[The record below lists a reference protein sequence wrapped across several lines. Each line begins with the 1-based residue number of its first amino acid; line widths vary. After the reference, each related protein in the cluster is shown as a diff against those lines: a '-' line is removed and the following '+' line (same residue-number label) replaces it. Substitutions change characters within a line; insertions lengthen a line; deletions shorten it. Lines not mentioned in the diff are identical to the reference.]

1 MKFFIHDKCFDQL
14 IELPRAVQKKVL
26 EFQRKFR
33 DNSRAAAIHL
43 EPIAAFRDPHLRTA
57 RISDKYRAIIK
68 VPQRG
73 DDYHMLWI
81 DNHDEAM
88 AWAANKVF
96 EWNETTQSAQLFTA
110 APSLAPAPPAA
121 GAGPGAAA
129 AAALYGAYAGAQLLA
144 LGVPPQHLPLVQAVP
159 DLNGLDRVEQYLPPA
174 VYERLFYLADGA
186 VYERLLEEIAAG
198 KSPSAAYDDQLRSPN
213 NRRSFLEVDE
223 ALLEEVLKGDTSKW
237 QLFLHPSQRK
247 LVESQFN
254 GPVKVTG
261 GGGTGKTVVA
271 LHRLQ
276 RLAAALPA
284 GAPKVLFTTY
294 TVTLTDN
301 LRGLAHKLGPAPETF
316 DLDNV
321 DALARRLGLATQLTD
336 ENSRVLDLYG
346 NRRSQ
351 ELWEEALDRLPSEFD
366 ADFMKKEYQD
376 VVLLHGITQVA
387 DYLKQ
392 SRTGRGQPITRKQR
406 LALWQVVAEYQQL
419 KKAGNYLDR
428 AELFNRLS
436 DHYNALPDDEKPYS
450 HVIADEVQDMA
461 TVELRFLRALV
472 GQHPD
477 DLFLVG
483 DPYQKIY
490 ARRTAFSAAGINI
503 RGNRSRRLRLN
514 YRTTEEIKRLA
525 ISAVRGFEY
534 DDFDGSAEKMDGYV
548 SLMHGSRPTYRQFKE
563 KREELTYLA
572 EEARQLIRSGLRP
585 ADIVI
590 ACRTK
595 DPLRDIKSSLH
606 QLQLPYYDMTSAS
619 GEATGIRLS
628 TFHRLKGLEFKV
640 VFLAD
645 VTERTCPF
653 FPAELRGLEGEER
666 QQHLLAERAL
676 LYVAITRAIQQVMLT
691 GTGTPSTMLT
701 LR

>member
-14 IELPRAVQKKVL
+14 IELPKAVQKKVL
-26 EFQRKFR
+26 DFQRKFR
-33 DNSRAAAIHL
+33 ENSRAAAIHL
-43 EPIAAFRDPHLRTA
+43 EPISTFRDPHLRTA

-68 VPQRG
+68 VPQSG

-88 AWAANKVF
+88 AWAENKVF
-96 EWNETTQSAQLFTA
+96 EWNESTQSAQLFTA
-110 APSLAPAPPAA
+110 APDLTQELVSVPAA
-121 GAGPGAAA
+121 LSAST
-129 AAALYGAYAGAQLLA
+129 LYRQYSDAQLLA
-144 LGVPPQHLPLVQAVP
+144 LGVPAQNLAIVRSIP
-159 DLNGLDRVEQYLPPA
+159 DLNGLDQIEQYLPPA
-174 VYERLFYLADGA
+174 VYETLFYLADGA
-186 VYERLLEEIAAG
+186 VYDRLLEEIEAG
-198 KSPSAAYDDQLRSPN
+198 KSKSDAYNDQLLSLN
-213 NRRSFLEVDE
+213 NRRSFLEVDD
-223 ALLEEVLKGDTSKW
+223 ALLDEVLKGETSKW

-247 LVESQFN
+247 LVEGQFN

-284 GAPKVLFTTY
+284 GAPKVLFTTF
-294 TVTLTDN
+294 TITLTEN
-301 LRGLAHKLGPAPETF
+301 LRELARKLGPDAGNF

-321 DALARRLGLATQLTD
+321 DALARRLALSEQLIN
-336 ENSRVLDLYG
+336 EESRVLDLYG
-346 NRRSQ
+346 NRQSLA
-351 ELWEEALDRLPSEFD
+351 LWEEALDRLPSEFD
-366 ADFMKKEYQD
+366 AEFMKKEYQE
-376 VVLLHGITQVA
+376 VILHHGISEAA

-392 SRTGRGQPITRKQR
+392 SRIGRGQPITRKQR
-406 LALWQVVAEYQQL
+406 VAVWQVVEEYERL
-419 KKAGNYLDR
+419 KQSGNYLDR

-436 DHYNALPDDEKPYS
+436 SYYNSLPAEQKPYS

-461 TVELRFLRALV
+461 NVELRFLRSLV
-472 GQHPD
+472 ASKAD

-490 ARRTAFSAAGINI
+490 ARRINFSAAGINI

-525 ISAVRGFEY
+525 ISAVRGFSY
-534 DDFDGSAEKMDGYV
+534 DDFDGSAEKMDGYI
-548 SLMHGSRPTYRQFKE
+548 SLMHGSKPTYQQFRE
-563 KREELTYLA
+563 KSEEYAFLV
-572 EEARQLIRSGLRP
+572 EEVQELIRSGLRP
-585 ADIVI
+585 ADITI

-595 DPLRDIKSSLH
+595 DPLRDIKTALH
-606 QLQLPYYDMTSAS
+606 QRQLSYYDLTSSS

-628 TFHRLKGLEFKV
+628 TFHRLKGLEFKA

-645 VTERTCPF
+645 VNERTCPF

-666 QQHLLAERAL
+666 EEHLQSERSL
-676 LYVAITRAIQQVMLT
+676 LYVAITRAIQQVILT
-691 GTGTPSTMLT
+691 GTGTPTSILT
-701 LR
+701 LT

>member
-14 IELPRAVQKKVL
+14 IELPKAVQKKVL
-26 EFQRKFR
+26 DFQRKFR
-33 DNSRAAAIHL
+33 ENSRAAAIHL
-43 EPIAAFRDPHLRTA
+43 EPISTFRDPNLRTA

-68 VPQRG
+68 VPQSG

-88 AWAANKVF
+88 AWAENKVF
-96 EWNETTQSAQLFTA
+96 EWNENTQSAQLFTA
-110 APSLAPAPPAA
+110 APPQDQLPREAVAAP
-121 GAGPGAAA
+121 
-129 AAALYGAYAGAQLLA
+129 LVSTTLHTAYTDAQLLA
-144 LGVPPQHLPLVQAVP
+144 LGVPPQHLPLVRSVP
-159 DLNGLDRVEQYLPPA
+159 DFNGLDLIEQYLPPA
-174 VYERLFYLADGA
+174 VYENLFYLADGA
-186 VYERLLEEIAAG
+186 VYERLLEEIGAG
-198 KSPSAAYDDQLRSPN
+198 KSKSTAYEDQLLSLN
-213 NRRSFLEVDE
+213 NRRSFLEVDDV
-223 ALLEEVLKGDTSKW
+223 LLEEVLNGEMSKW

-276 RLAAALPA
+276 RLAAALPV

-294 TVTLTDN
+294 TVTLTEN
-301 LRGLAHKLGPAPETF
+301 LRELAHKLGPNAETF

-321 DALARRLGLATQLTD
+321 DALARRLALGTQLID

-346 NRRSQ
+346 NRWSQ
-351 ELWEEALDRLPSEFD
+351 ELWEETLDRIPSEFD
-366 ADFMKKEYQD
+366 AEFVKKEYQE
-376 VVLLHGITQVA
+376 VILLHGISQLS

-392 SRTGRGQPITRKQR
+392 SRIGRGQPITRKQR
-406 LALWQVVAEYQQL
+406 LALWQLVEEYQQL

-428 AELFNRLS
+428 AELFNKLS
-436 DHYNALPDDEKPYS
+436 EHYNALPDDQKPYS

-461 TVELRFLRALV
+461 NVELRFLRSLV
-472 GQHPD
+472 AGHAD

-490 ARRTAFSAAGINI
+490 GRRTNFSAAGINI

-525 ISAVRGFEY
+525 ISAVRGFGY
-534 DDFDGSAEKMDGYV
+534 DDFDGSAEKMDGYL
-548 SLMHGSRPTYRQFKE
+548 SLMHGSKPTYLHFKE
-563 KREELTYLA
+563 KSEELKHLV
-572 EEARQLIRSGLRP
+572 EEIHQLIRSGLRP
-585 ADIVI
+585 SDIVI

-595 DPLRDIKSSLH
+595 EPLREIKSSLH
-606 QLQLPYYDMTSAS
+606 QRQIPYYDLTSVS
-619 GEATGIRLS
+619 GEITGVRLS
-628 TFHRLKGLEFKV
+628 TFHRLKGLEFKA

-653 FPAELRGLEGEER
+653 FPAGLRSLQGEER
-666 QQHLLAERAL
+666 DEHLQSERAL
-676 LYVAITRAIQQVMLT
+676 LYVAITRAVQQVMLT
-691 GTGTPSTMLT
+691 GTGTPTTVLSLT
-701 LR
+701 

>member
-14 IELPRAVQKKVL
+14 IELPKAVQKKVL
-26 EFQRKFR
+26 DFQRKFR
-33 DNSRAAAIHL
+33 ENSRAAAIHL
-43 EPIAAFRDPHLRTA
+43 EPISTFRDPNLRTA

-68 VPQRG
+68 VPQSG

-88 AWAANKVF
+88 AWAENKVF
-96 EWNETTQSAQLFTA
+96 EWNENTQSAQLFTA
-110 APSLAPAPPAA
+110 APPQVQLPREAVAAPMVSTT
-121 GAGPGAAA
+121 
-129 AAALYGAYAGAQLLA
+129 LYTAYTDTQLLA
-144 LGVPPQHLPLVQAVP
+144 LGVPPQHLPLVRSVP
-159 DLNGLDRVEQYLPPA
+159 DFNGLDLIEQYLPPA
-174 VYERLFYLADGA
+174 VYENLFYLADGA
-186 VYERLLEEIAAG
+186 VYERLLEEIGAG
-198 KSPSAAYDDQLRSPN
+198 KSKSTAYEDQLLSLN
-213 NRRSFLEVDE
+213 NRRSFLEVDDV
-223 ALLEEVLKGDTSKW
+223 LLEEVLNGEMSKW

-276 RLAAALPA
+276 RLAAALPV

-301 LRGLAHKLGPAPETF
+301 LRELAHKLGLDAEAF

-321 DALARRLGLATQLTD
+321 DALVRRLALGTQLID

-351 ELWEEALDRLPSEFD
+351 ELWEEALDRIPSEFD
-366 ADFMKKEYQD
+366 AEFVKKEYQE
-376 VVLLHGITQVA
+376 VILLHGINQLP

-392 SRTGRGQPITRKQR
+392 SRIGRGQPITRKQR
-406 LALWQVVAEYQQL
+406 LALWKLVEEYQQL

-428 AELFNRLS
+428 AELFNKLS
-436 DHYNALPDDEKPYS
+436 DHYNALPDDQKPYS

-461 TVELRFLRALV
+461 NVELRFLRSLV
-472 GQHPD
+472 AGHAD

-490 ARRTAFSAAGINI
+490 GRRTNFSAAGINI

-525 ISAVRGFEY
+525 ISAVRGFGY
-534 DDFDGSAEKMDGYV
+534 DDFDGSAEKMDGYL
-548 SLMHGSRPTYRQFKE
+548 SLMHGSKPTYLHFKE
-563 KREELTYLA
+563 KSEELKHLA
-572 EEARQLIRSGLRP
+572 EEIHQLIRSGLRP
-585 ADIVI
+585 SDIVI
-590 ACRTK
+590 ACRIK
-595 DPLRDIKSSLH
+595 EPLREIKSSLH
-606 QLQLPYYDMTSAS
+606 QRQIPYYDLTSVS
-619 GEATGIRLS
+619 GEITGVRLS
-628 TFHRLKGLEFKV
+628 TFHRLKGLEFKA

-653 FPAELRGLEGEER
+653 FPAGLRSLQGEER
-666 QQHLLAERAL
+666 DEHLQSERAL
-676 LYVAITRAIQQVMLT
+676 LYVAITRAVQQVMLT
-691 GTGTPSTMLT
+691 GTGTPTTILSLT
-701 LR
+701 

>member
-14 IELPRAVQKKVL
+14 IELPKAVQKKVL
-26 EFQRKFR
+26 DFQRKFR
-33 DNSRAAAIHL
+33 EHSRAAAIHL
-43 EPIAAFRDPHLRTA
+43 EPISTFRDPNLRTA

-68 VPQRG
+68 VPQSG

-88 AWAANKVF
+88 AWAENKVF
-96 EWNETTQSAQLFTA
+96 EWNESTQSAQLFTA
-110 APSLAPAPPAA
+110 APPLAELPREAVAAPKSSAS
-121 GAGPGAAA
+121 
-129 AAALYGAYAGAQLLA
+129 ALYAAYTDAQLLA
-144 LGVPPQHLPLVQAVP
+144 LGVPQQHLPLVTGVP
-159 DLNGLDRVEQYLPPA
+159 DFNGLDLIEQYLPPA
-174 VYERLFYLADGA
+174 VYENLFYLADGA
-186 VYERLLEEIAAG
+186 IYERLLEEIEAG
-198 KSPSAAYDDQLRSPN
+198 KSKSAAYDDQLLSLN
-213 NRRSFLEVDE
+213 NRRSFLEVDD
-223 ALLEEVLKGDTSKW
+223 ALLEEVLKGETSKW

-276 RLAAALPA
+276 RLTAALPA

-301 LRGLAHKLGPAPETF
+301 LRELARKLGPDPESF

-321 DALARRLGLATQLTD
+321 DALARRLALSTRIID

-351 ELWEEALDRLPSEFD
+351 ELWDEALDRIPSEFD
-366 ADFMKKEYQD
+366 AVFMKKEYQD
-376 VVLLHGITQVA
+376 VILLHGNNQLP

-392 SRTGRGQPITRKQR
+392 SRIGRGQPITRKQR
-406 LALWQVVAEYQQL
+406 LAVWQIVEEYHQL
-419 KKAGNYLDR
+419 KRAGNYLDR

-436 DHYNALPDDEKPYS
+436 DHYNALPADQKPYS

-461 TVELRFLRALV
+461 NVELRFLRSLV
-472 GQHPD
+472 GSHAD

-490 ARRTAFSAAGINI
+490 GRRTNFSAAGINI

-525 ISAVRGFEY
+525 ISAVRGFGY
-534 DDFDGSAEKMDGYV
+534 DDFDGSAEKMDGYL
-548 SLMHGSRPTYRQFKE
+548 SLMHGSKPTYLQFKE
-563 KREELTYLA
+563 KSEELKYLG
-572 EEARQLIRSGLRP
+572 EEVHQLIRSGLRP
-585 ADIVI
+585 SDIVI

-606 QLQLPYYDMTSAS
+606 QLQIPYFDLTSVS
-619 GEATGIRLS
+619 GEITGVRLS
-628 TFHRLKGLEFKV
+628 TFHRLKGLEFKA

-653 FPAELRGLEGEER
+653 IPAELRDLEGEER
-666 QQHLLAERAL
+666 EEHLQAERAL
-676 LYVAITRAIQQVMLT
+676 LYVAITRAVQQVVLT
-691 GTGTPSTMLT
+691 GTGTPTTILRLT
-701 LR
+701 